1 MTLSLDDLAHV
12 TGGQSADP
20 TAGLKRAAE
29 QKAGKNSLDL
39 YGYQTTTTNGV
50 GAEYR
55 RRLTTTCRC
64 SRAATSARR
73 TPRTTTA

>member
-39 YGYQTTTTNGV
+39 YGYQTP
-50 GAEYR
+50 
-55 RRLTTTCRC
+55 
-64 SRAATSARR
+64 
-73 TPRTTTA
+73 TPFVVVVW